1 MPVNGNGIPKCFI
14 STHTIHFA
22 RPLKGSIRSNPYD
35 DLTEEFENIFGTI
48 FRNVTRIRYEQTYVF
63 DTISNA
69 DFELLVRAKNMND
82 IVRWMPHSDIDAIK
96 HPCHILDCKEITID
110 GHEYTKHF
118 YVRVRSVSIMRKYPS
133 PDNQILCRPAN
144 VIGFYTYKSTDTGMA
159 EIYENEVVF
168 VVAGHSHGGDPYHYY
183 RCAVLSFLLVGDL
196 DETDF
201 SDTDYWEDLGT
212 L

>member
-14 STHTIHFA
+14 STHTIPFA

-82 IVRWMPHSDIDAIK
+82 IVRWMPHSDIDAIV
-96 HPCHILDCKEITID
+96 HPCHILECKEITID
-110 GHEYTKHF
+110 GYEYTKHF
-118 YVRVRSVSIMRKYPS
+118 YVHVRSVDTVHKYPS
-133 PDNQILCRPAN
+133 PDNQVLCRAAN
-144 VIGFYTYKSTDTGMA
+144 VIGFYTYKSDDTSVAEVYTDD
-159 EIYENEVVF
+159 VVF
-168 VVAGHSHGGDPYHYY
+168 VVIGHGSGGTPLHYY
-183 RCAVLSFLLVGDL
+183 KAKADKTLIVPLT
-196 DETDF
+196 DENF
-201 SDTDYWEDLGT
+201 SNTTQWEDLGQ